1 MRMNAVLSNPKHPE
15 YGQFTV
21 PLPIPHNQYDGIM
34 EALNAMDMGD
44 PLARDCQMDEILGE
58 YPILK
63 RLEGKPVNIDEL
75 DYLAKRLDSFCYA
88 QEGAQFQGAAVSY
101 DYSDM
106 TDLINLT
113 FSCQQVTV
121 ITDFSDLEQVG
132 RDHYMV
138 LNGGCAS
145 KEELDNLDGY
155 ETALLLIDEGDGVVT
170 PYGVVYRLFGVNAE
184 LLIDHAWGWEPCTIA
199 DVKAYKPENKSI
211 VSGQVLQCPYSFDK
225 ARLVVREMADALAL
239 DLVDKGL
246 VTNQLVLTVGYDIEN
261 LVSAQGTAAYT
272 GAVTMDRYGRKIPKH
287 AVGTENSPY
296 TSSANDL
303 LEAVASLYD
312 RIADKALLVR
322 RLSISANRLL
332 REDEVPRQDEAEQMD
347 LFTDYAAREKERAES
362 AAEHAR
368 ERKLQE
374 TMLGI
379 KKKFGKNAILKGL
392 NLEDGA
398 TAKERNQTIGGHRA

>member
-15 YGQFTV
+15 YGQYTV
-21 PLPIPHNQYDGIM
+21 PLPIPSDQYDGLI
-34 EALNAMDMGD
+34 EALNAMGMGD
-44 PLARDCQMDEILGE
+44 PLARDCQMDEIFGE

-75 DYLAKRLDSFCYA
+75 DYLAKRLDSFCCA
-88 QEGAQFQGAAVSY
+88 LEGAQFQGAAVSY

-106 TDLINLT
+106 ADLINLT

-132 RDHYMV
+132 REHYMV

-287 AVGTENSPY
+287 AVGTENFPY

-362 AAEHAR
+362 AAAHAR